1 MPHAPARPRLTLDG
15 SLGRMPDRVVNFAA
29 GPGILPL
36 PVLEQVRRD
45 LPTLPGVGASA
56 LEVSHRGA
64 WFSGVIEEAE
74 ANLRSLL
81 GVPNAYHVL
90 FIQGGASM
98 QFSMVPMNLLRT
110 AGAAAEHV
118 VTGSWGTKAVAEAEK
133 EGAVRVAWTGADEG
147 FVRVPDPQ
155 ELPGAVSPDAAY
167 VHVTTNETIQ
177 GVEFPATLVEPAG
190 VALIADASSDFLSG
204 PIEIERFG
212 LLYAGAQKNAGPAG
226 VTVVL
231 VRDDLLARIPSGLPT
246 TLDYRTYVEHGSLY
260 NTPPVF
266 AIYVLMLVTRWLR
279 DEVGGLEKMAE
290 RNREQAALLYDAIDD
305 APGFYRGHAAPGS
318 RSRMNVTFRLPSE
331 ELEAAFVSEA
341 AERGMVELRGHRSVG
356 GIRASIYN
364 AMPTEGVE
372 ALAAFMEEFR
382 RRNESARDPSPK
394 RYRRS

>member
-1 MPHAPARPRLTLDG
+1 MPERI
-15 SLGRMPDRVVNFAA
+15 VNFAA
-29 GPGILPL
+29 GPGVLPL
-36 PVLEQVRRD
+36 PVLEQVRSD
-45 LPTLPGVGASA
+45 LPMLPGVGASA

-81 GVPNAYHVL
+81 GVPDGYHVL

-98 QFSMVPMNLLRT
+98 QFSMLPMNLLRT
-110 AGAAAEHV
+110 AGAAANHV
-118 VTGSWGTKAVAEAEK
+118 VTGSWGTKAVTEAEK
-133 EGAVRVAWTGADEG
+133 EGTVRIAWTDADEG

-155 ELPGAVSPDAAY
+155 ELLGAVSPGAAY

-177 GVEFPATLVEPAG
+177 GVEFPATPVAPDGVPLV
-190 VALIADASSDFLSG
+190 ADASSDFLSG

-212 LLYAGAQKNAGPAG
+212 VLYAGAQKNAGPAG

-231 VRDDLLARIPSGLPT
+231 VRDDLLARIPRGLPT
-246 TLDYRTYVEHGSLY
+246 TLDYRTYVEHRSRY

-266 AIYVLMLVTRWLR
+266 AIYVLMLVTRWLL
-279 DEVGGLEKMAE
+279 DEIGGLEEIAE
-290 RNREQAALLYDAIDD
+290 RNREQAALLYDAIDA
-305 APGFYRGHAAPGS
+305 APGFYRGHAASGS
-318 RSRMNVTFRLPSE
+318 RSRMNVTFRLPSD

-364 AMPTEGVE
+364 AMPTHGVE
-372 ALAAFMEEFR
+372 ALAAFMEEFHER
-382 RRNESARDPSPK
+382 HAS
-394 RYRRS
+394 